1 MTKVVVG
8 ASSLPAG
15 RNMSS
20 QLDYIKKMQNFG
32 ADMYH
37 LDVMDGLFVKNQTV
51 DYTYLE
57 QLKMSSIL
65 LFDVHL
71 MVQNPTKVISK
82 YAKAGANILTIHYE
96 AFDDDKKF
104 IKALKK
110 IRKLGMMAG
119 IALDLDTSVESI
131 EPFLKCPPL
140 PVTNLFLAIK
150 PFICPSEKSQL
161 NLSFIFFVISLYELF
176 FTIDFKYSFSSLVH
190 LCCFLL
196 PLLPLGLTILTLQ
209 HFRDFCYIFSSIFFR
224 L

>member
-20 QLDYIKKMQNFG
+20 QLDYIKKMQSFG

-110 IRKLGMMAG
+110 IRKLEMMAG
-119 IALDLDTSVESI
+119 IALDLDTKVESI
-131 EPFLKCPPL
+131 EPFLKYCDL
-140 PVTNLFLAIK
+140 VLIMSVKAGKGGQQFSESAIK
-150 PFICPSEKSQL
+150 KIKALRKLDSKILIEVDGGIDNISSQKAVKAGADIVVSGSYIY
-161 NLSFIFFVISLYELF
+161 NNEAYEAIQSL
-176 FTIDFKYSFSSLVH
+176 K
-190 LCCFLL
+190 
-196 PLLPLGLTILTLQ
+196 G
-209 HFRDFCYIFSSIFFR
+209 RN
-224 L
+224 

>member
-131 EPFLKCPPL
+131 EPFLKYCDL
-140 PVTNLFLAIK
+140 VLIMSVKAGKGGQQFSESAIK
-150 PFICPSEKSQL
+150 KIKALRKLDSKILIEVDGGIDNISSQKAVKAGADIVVSGSYIY
-161 NLSFIFFVISLYELF
+161 NNEAYEAIQSL
-176 FTIDFKYSFSSLVH
+176 K
-190 LCCFLL
+190 
-196 PLLPLGLTILTLQ
+196 G
-209 HFRDFCYIFSSIFFR
+209 RN
-224 L
+224 

>member
-110 IRKLGMMAG
+110 IRKLEMMAG

-131 EPFLKCPPL
+131 EPFLKYCDL
-140 PVTNLFLAIK
+140 VLIMSVKAGKGGQQFSESAIK
-150 PFICPSEKSQL
+150 KIKALRKLDSKILIEVDGGIDNISSQKAVKAGADIVVSGSYIY
-161 NLSFIFFVISLYELF
+161 NNEAYEAIQSL
-176 FTIDFKYSFSSLVH
+176 K
-190 LCCFLL
+190 
-196 PLLPLGLTILTLQ
+196 G
-209 HFRDFCYIFSSIFFR
+209 RN
-224 L
+224 

>member
-1 MTKVVVG
+1 MAKIVVS

-57 QLKMSSIL
+57 QLKMNSTL

-71 MVQNPTKVISK
+71 MVQYPSKVISK

-96 AFDDDKKF
+96 AFGDDKVF
-104 IKALKK
+104 IKQLKK
-110 IRKLGMMAG
+110 IKKLGMMAG
-119 IALDLDTSVESI
+119 IAVDLDTDVKTI
-131 EPFLKCPPL
+131 EPFLKYCDL
-140 PVTNLFLAIK
+140 VLVMMVKAGKGGQTFNEDGLKKIRYLNKIDNRILIEVDGGINAETGAKCIRAGADILVSGSYIYNNDAYEAI
-150 PFICPSEKSQL
+150 Q
-161 NLSFIFFVISLYELF
+161 SL
-176 FTIDFKYSFSSLVH
+176 K
-190 LCCFLL
+190 
-196 PLLPLGLTILTLQ
+196 G
-209 HFRDFCYIFSSIFFR
+209 RN
-224 L
+224 

>member
-96 AFDDDKKF
+96 AFNDDKKF
-104 IKALKK
+104 IKSLKK
-110 IRKLGMMAG
+110 IRKLEMMAG

-131 EPFLKCPPL
+131 EPFLKYCDL
-140 PVTNLFLAIK
+140 VLIMSVKAGKGGQQFSESAIK
-150 PFICPSEKSQL
+150 KIKALRKLDSKILIEVDGGIDNISSQKAVKAGADIVVSGSYIY
-161 NLSFIFFVISLYELF
+161 NNEAYEAIQSL
-176 FTIDFKYSFSSLVH
+176 K
-190 LCCFLL
+190 
-196 PLLPLGLTILTLQ
+196 G
-209 HFRDFCYIFSSIFFR
+209 RN
-224 L
+224 

>member
-1 MTKVVVG
+1 MAKVVVS

-20 QLDYIKKMQNFG
+20 QLDYIKKMQTYG

-57 QLKMSSIL
+57 QLKMSSVL

-71 MVQNPTKVISK
+71 MVQYPTKVISK

-96 AFDDDKKF
+96 AFANDKLF
-104 IKALKK
+104 IKTLKK

-119 IALDLDTSVESI
+119 IAIDLDTKVETI
-131 EPFLKCPPL
+131 EPFLKYCDLVLVMTVKAGKGGQEFGEDALKKIKKIRKLYPNIL
-140 PVTNLFLAIK
+140 IEVDGGINADTSAKCVKAGADILVSGSYIYNNDAYEAI
-150 PFICPSEKSQL
+150 Q
-161 NLSFIFFVISLYELF
+161 SL
-176 FTIDFKYSFSSLVH
+176 K
-190 LCCFLL
+190 
-196 PLLPLGLTILTLQ
+196 GKK
-209 HFRDFCYIFSSIFFR
+209 
-224 L
+224 

>member
-1 MTKVVVG
+1 MAKIVVS

-57 QLKMSSIL
+57 QLKMNSTL

-71 MVQNPTKVISK
+71 MVQYPSKVISK

-96 AFDDDKKF
+96 AFGDDKVF
-104 IKALKK
+104 IKQLKK
-110 IRKLGMMAG
+110 IKKLGMMAG
-119 IALDLDTSVESI
+119 IAVDLDTDVKTI
-131 EPFLKCPPL
+131 EPFLKYCDL
-140 PVTNLFLAIK
+140 VLVMMVKAGKGGQTFNEDGLKKIRYLNKIDNRILIEVDGGIHAETGAKCIRAGADILVSGSYIYNNDAYEAI
-150 PFICPSEKSQL
+150 Q
-161 NLSFIFFVISLYELF
+161 SL
-176 FTIDFKYSFSSLVH
+176 K
-190 LCCFLL
+190 
-196 PLLPLGLTILTLQ
+196 G
-209 HFRDFCYIFSSIFFR
+209 RN
-224 L
+224 

>member
-96 AFDDDKKF
+96 AFNDDKKF
-104 IKALKK
+104 IKSLKK
-110 IRKLGMMAG
+110 IRKLEMMAG
-119 IALDLDTSVESI
+119 IALDLDTKVESI
-131 EPFLKCPPL
+131 EPFLKYCDL
-140 PVTNLFLAIK
+140 VLIMSVKAGKGGQQFSESAIK
-150 PFICPSEKSQL
+150 KIKALRKLDSKILIEVDGGIDNISSQKAVKAGADIVVSGSYIY
-161 NLSFIFFVISLYELF
+161 NNEAYEAIQSL
-176 FTIDFKYSFSSLVH
+176 K
-190 LCCFLL
+190 
-196 PLLPLGLTILTLQ
+196 G
-209 HFRDFCYIFSSIFFR
+209 RN
-224 L
+224 